1 MVVGCW
7 GGAAG
12 CWGGAEKVLGG
23 AEYQGRVL
31 GADCPHVPPMQVD
44 LVAQG
49 DSIYD
54 LLDPADHPLVRH
66 QLTLA
71 GPPQAGGWGARH
83 GGRAWGGG
91 EIEGG
96 RDRGRDR
103 RTERWMGGWMDRR
116 MDRWR
121 EGGEEGHRGGRM
133 ERGRDGRRLGGRREG
148 GRGGWGVVEG

>member
-1 MVVGCW
+1 MGCW
-7 GGAAG
+7 GGAGG
-12 CWGGAEKVLGG
+12 CWGGVEKALGG

-31 GADCPHVPPMQVD
+31 GADCPHIPPMQVD

-71 GPPQAGGWGARH
+71 GPPQAGGWGAWH

-91 EIEGG
+91 EMEGG
-96 RDRGRDR
+96 RERGREGQKDR
-103 RTERWMGGWMDRR
+103 EMDGGVDGQK
-116 MDRWR
+116 D
-121 EGGEEGHRGGRM
+121 GQM
-133 ERGRDGRRLGGRREG
+133 ERGRGGRAEGQKDGVGEGWEKVGWKERGREG
-148 GRGGWGVVEG
+148 RMGEW